1 MRLGDRE
8 DSGRRALL
16 VQRSIFAQ
24 NMENERVH
32 GTPDVR
38 LVLAEAGRTR
48 SEAQVGGRLGSY
60 DWRPGQMT
68 LLAPGQYVVC
78 SYRASGPLQTLN
90 VDIPAA
96 SFERTAEQLGRS
108 GVDYESIAASIG
120 AGDSFLSEAMRAV
133 ARTSGAGT
141 DGAGA
146 GGQGDLYAESAA
158 AFLMAHLLT
167 HHSGRPIRT
176 LPARE
181 DARIGAVVSVMR
193 ERMAEPLTL
202 ADLAGEAYLTVYHF
216 VRVFK
221 EATGDTPHRFLTRI
235 RLEEAGRL
243 LRTSDLSI
251 AAIASRCGFAS
262 PGALSAAFLK
272 YTGSRPS
279 AYRESR

>member
-1 MRLGDRE
+1 
-8 DSGRRALL
+8 
-16 VQRSIFAQ
+16 
-24 NMENERVH
+24 MENERLH

-38 LVLAEAGRTR
+38 LVLAEAGRTT
-48 SEAQVGGRLGSY
+48 SEAQVGGRRGRY

-78 SYRASGPLQTLN
+78 SYRASGPLRIVQ

-96 SFERTAEQLGRS
+96 SFKRTAEQLGRHA
-108 GVDYESIAASIG
+108 VDYESIAASIG
-120 AGDSFLSEAMRAV
+120 IGDSFLEEAVRAV
-133 ARTSGAGT
+133 AAT
-141 DGAGA
+141 DGED
-146 GGQGDLYAESAA
+146 DLYAESAA
-158 AFLMAHLLT
+158 AFLNVHLLT
-167 HHSGRPIRT
+167 RHSGGPVRT

-181 DARIGAVVSVMR
+181 DARIRTVVSVMR

-202 ADLAGEAYLTVYHF
+202 ADLAGEAYVTVYHF

-221 EATGDTPHRFLTRI
+221 KATGDTPRRFLTRM

-262 PGALSAAFLK
+262 PGALSAAFLRH
-272 YTGSRPS
+272 TGVRPA
-279 AYRESR
+279 AYRESRRLRY